1 MRVIRRKF
9 DTHEIVSICC
19 SLWQHEAEDV
29 ANHVR
34 DQFISLFTTSMEVGY
49 RRQWDIANWPVKFF
63 DEEALQISSLVTSKE
78 VKDAMRSLKPFK
90 ALRLDGLHARF
101 FQCFQLLTGESVIQ
115 SVKNVFEEGKVLKHF
130 NKNLIILIPK
140 NLGAYCLGSFRP
152 ISLCNTIYKVI
163 TKIIVARIRPM
174 LPKLIS
180 PMQTA
185 FVPGRKGLDN
195 VIIAQE
201 VLHTMSGK
209 KGRMG
214 SMTIKIDLEK
224 AYDMLKWSFIRDTL
238 LLFNIPAYLINV
250 IMSCITFSSV
260 AVLLNGGVLEQFKPS
275 LGIRQ
280 GDPLSPYIFIMCT
293 EVLGFII
300 RINVIQSFGTQLK
313 PAEVD

>member
-1 MRVIRRKF
+1 M
-9 DTHEIVSICC
+9 
-19 SLWQHEAEDV
+19 
-29 ANHVR
+29 
-34 DQFISLFTTSMEVGY
+34 
-49 RRQWDIANWPVKFF
+49 
-63 DEEALQISSLVTSKE
+63 
-78 VKDAMRSLKPFK
+78 
-90 ALRLDGLHARF
+90 
-101 FQCFQLLTGESVIQ
+101 GESVIQ
-115 SVKNVFEEGKVLKHF
+115 SVKDVFEEGKVLKHF

-140 NLGAYCLGSFRP
+140 NPGAYCLGSFRP

-163 TKIIVARIRPM
+163 TKIIVARIRPL

-238 LLFNIPAYLINV
+238 LLFNILAYLINV

-260 AVLLNGGVLEQFKPS
+260 AVLLNGGVLE
-275 LGIRQ
+275 
-280 GDPLSPYIFIMCT
+280 
-293 EVLGFII
+293 
-300 RINVIQSFGTQLK
+300 
-313 PAEVD
+313 